1 MYIYPNITAQSV
13 QRDSC
18 SLVFSLLI
26 IWHWTSN
33 GCALCRGKP
42 LFLRCLYF
50 FVKGGGLVGF
60 FPIQFVSP
68 LVSSLFSSHLGS
80 HVGETL
86 WVWLLTLLRDTVS
99 HQTLHGPIILSDIY
113 MTQVQASP
121 PSLLSLGRCFD
132 SQCSL
137 RYLPRLLL
145 PTSRAAHQPP
155 PGLSQ
160 RPSLCSAHIFSSA
173 GAWVSFVSRLRASHT
188 CVWPPP
194 AS

>member
-1 MYIYPNITAQSV
+1 MFSRVLTTDHLALDK
-13 QRDSC
+13 QRVCPLPGKTTVPPLSILLCERWGSC
-18 SLVFSLLI
+18 GVFS
-26 IWHWTSN
+26 HSV
-33 GCALCRGKP
+33 C
-42 LFLRCLYF
+42 
-50 FVKGGGLVGF
+50 
-60 FPIQFVSP
+60 P